1 MIRLVDSEPKV
12 YGEIFRLI
20 IWMVWIRL
28 LIVLVIIIA
37 CTIFCVMLTCMAI
50 SGRRHDSS
58 RRASQRLG
66 RLPGVKQFLEKRARQ
81 FNPTTNNIDKE
92 IEQCVIC
99 LDDFRENDGKKIA
112 ELNCNEKHIFHLDCL
127 KEWIEK
133 NDICPMCRE
142 PIIKDR

>member
-1 MIRLVDSEPKV
+1 MNAGIVLIAFWGIDNVISEKMIRLVDSEPKV

-66 RLPGVKQFLEKRARQ
+66 RLPGVK
-81 FNPTTNNIDKE
+81 
-92 IEQCVIC
+92 
-99 LDDFRENDGKKIA
+99 
-112 ELNCNEKHIFHLDCL
+112 
-127 KEWIEK
+127 
-133 NDICPMCRE
+133 
-142 PIIKDR
+142 